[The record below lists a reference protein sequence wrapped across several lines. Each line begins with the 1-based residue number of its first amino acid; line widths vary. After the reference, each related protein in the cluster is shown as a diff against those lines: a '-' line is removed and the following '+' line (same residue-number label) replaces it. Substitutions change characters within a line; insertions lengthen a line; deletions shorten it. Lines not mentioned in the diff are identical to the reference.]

1 MEADMYYIRGVH
13 KERGL
18 SIAYSCLNCACE
30 TFTASVNGMLLNV
43 EHYKRTAL
51 GHLLISK
58 GKEALAAELK
68 RMLRASRK
76 KERYCTY
83 GYLVKGDARRYF
95 YIRQLFART
104 DKLSEKLWVY
114 KEVKEYFLEREWK
127 VHTSTTTRLG
137 ADYKAVSVTEDY
149 TKLDPDDLIRIN
161 FVPEYTLL
169 VPMPDRKQERKGA

>member
-1 MEADMYYIRGVH
+1 MGADMHYLRGTH
-13 KERGL
+13 RERGL
-18 SIAYSCLNCACE
+18 IIGFSCLNCACE

-58 GKEALAAELK
+58 GKEALVAEIK
-68 RMLRASRK
+68 RMLRASLK

-83 GYLVKGDARRYF
+83 GYLVKGNARRYF

-137 ADYKAVSVTEDY
+137 ADYKAVSVTKDH
-149 TKLDPDDLIRIN
+149 TKLDPDGLIRIN
-161 FVPEYTLL
+161 FVWEDTLL